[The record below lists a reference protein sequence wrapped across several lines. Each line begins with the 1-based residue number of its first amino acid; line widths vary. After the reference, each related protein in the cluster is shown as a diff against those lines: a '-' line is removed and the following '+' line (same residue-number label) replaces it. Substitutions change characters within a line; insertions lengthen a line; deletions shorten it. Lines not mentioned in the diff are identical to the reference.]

1 MYFSNRFKL
10 NSEMTDNVLIKCV
23 RIFSVT
29 YIIMSYRVTL
39 RRRQSQ
45 PSSHRKL
52 IAATVCL
59 SERLSVS
66 WIACSLC
73 LMPLLGC
80 CAIGENM
87 ITLHRSSMMFY
98 TGSQFLFASS
108 LRSVCWCTSRFM
120 GLRLGTC
127 ASIVRRR
134 IHPL

>member
-1 MYFSNRFKL
+1 MCSFTAFQQIVESDSQFRALKAASNLCLSR
-10 NSEMTDNVLIKCV
+10 
-23 RIFSVT
+23 
-29 YIIMSYRVTL
+29 L
-39 RRRQSQ
+39 RERLLP
-45 PSSHRKL
+45 PSLHRKL

-98 TGSQFLFASS
+98 TGSQFLFTSS

-134 IHPL
+134 IHPLRG